1 MTSSRQI
8 SETERSEKMIQA
20 LYRLSNVVSCAATLK
35 DLYTYIHEAISPV
48 LDTTNFYI
56 AIYDS
61 AADTLTFPYFVDEKD
76 FSFSDVAHASA
87 TDTNSA
93 EIIRTGKAMMMTRE
107 QTTRLRS
114 GTIRHHHESTIA
126 EIWLGVPLKVRGEVI
141 GVMTVQ
147 SYSDHER
154 FNQDDLDFLNGV
166 GGLIGSAIDYQRV
179 EKSRQ
184 ESELRYRR
192 LSENTTDSIFVADT
206 QGRFVDVNRAA
217 CQALGYSRDEFLR
230 MSIQDIDKDLDNETF
245 KAYHRNIPEGT
256 TLKFEAMHR
265 RRDGS
270 CYPVEISS
278 LKYRENDKDYLIGMA
293 RDITERKKSEEDLRI
308 FAERMQAYFSSAND
322 AIMVHPLHEDYFSRF
337 VEVNEVACSRYGYSH
352 DEFLQLTAKDI
363 TKTKDLDEHEMLA
376 HRKELLKSGS
386 RMFETIHIK
395 KSGEEFPVE
404 ISSNVIKQ
412 FDKSF
417 ILSVVR
423 DISERKKAEAE
434 REKLEQ
440 QLNQVQRMESIGRL
454 AGGIAHDFNNLLMG
468 IQGRVSL
475 LQVTE
480 GGSHGMHEHLDAM
493 DEYIKSATSLTGQLL
508 GFARGGK
515 YNTEVIDVAELVR
528 TSSAMFG
535 RTRKEIRIRVNERDQ
550 PVIVEADRQQLDQV
564 LLNIYINSWQAMPGG
579 GSLVITTFVKAVEEE
594 IASRYRVSPGRYA
607 GITITDTGIG
617 MDEELRQHIFDPFFT
632 TKEKGRGT
640 GLGLASAYGIIK
652 NHSGFITVE
661 SELNRGSEFT
671 IYLPESVKEI
681 ANDEFVPR
689 AEIRDG
695 TGTVLLIDDEEMILN
710 VGSAMLEQLGY
721 TVVSAE
727 SGERGLEILKT
738 GDVVI
743 DLVILDMIMP
753 GMDGGEVF
761 SAIKERWPVLPVIL
775 SSGYSLDGQAGEI
788 MDRGARGFLQKP
800 FTLSALSEELQTV
813 LQVEGRQ

>member
-1 MTSSRQI
+1 MTSSRQT
-8 SETERSEKMIQA
+8 SEKERSEIIIQA

-35 DLYTYIHEAISPV
+35 DLYTFIHEAISPV
-48 LDTTNFYI
+48 LDTSNFYI

-76 FSFSDVAHASA
+76 FSFSAVANVSA

-93 EIIRTGKAMMMTRE
+93 EIIRTGTAIMMSRE
-107 QTTRLRS
+107 QTARLRS
-114 GTIRHHHESTIA
+114 GTIRHHYESTIA
-126 EIWLGVPLKVRGEVI
+126 EIWLGVPLKARGQVV

-147 SYSDHER
+147 SYSDRNR
-154 FNQDDLDFLNGV
+154 FSKGDLDFLGSV
-166 GGLIGSAIDYQRV
+166 AGLIGPAIDHLRV
-179 EKSRQ
+179 EQARQ
-184 ESELRYRR
+184 DSELRYRR
-192 LSENTTDSIFVADT
+192 LSENTTDSIYVADA

-230 MSIQDIDKDLDNETF
+230 MTVQDIDNDIDNDTF
-245 KAYHRNIPEGT
+245 KSYHRNTPEGT
-256 TLKFEAMHR
+256 NLKFEAVHR
-265 RRDGS
+265 RQDGS

-278 LKYRENDKDYLIGMA
+278 LKYRENDKDYMIGMA
-293 RDITERKKSEEDLRI
+293 RDITERKKSEEELRI

-322 AIMVHPLHEDYFSRF
+322 AIVVHPLHENYFSCF
-337 VEVNEVACSRYGYSH
+337 VEVNDVACSRYGYSH

-363 TKTKDLDEHEMLA
+363 TKTEDLNAHEMLA
-376 HRKELLKSGS
+376 HRAELLKSGS

-395 KSGEEFPVE
+395 KNGEQFPVE

-412 FDKSF
+412 FDKPF

-468 IQGRVSL
+468 IQGRLSL
-475 LQVTE
+475 LQVAE
-480 GGSHGMHEHLDAM
+480 GVSIPMHEHLDAM
-493 DEYIKSATSLTGQLL
+493 NEYIKSATSLTGQLL

-515 YNTEVIDVAELVR
+515 YNTEVIDVRELVR

-535 RTRKEIRIRVNERDQ
+535 RTKKEIRIRVDECEQ
-550 PVIVEADRQQLDQV
+550 QVVVEADRQQLDQV
-564 LLNIYINSWQAMPGG
+564 LLNMYINSWQAMPGG
-579 GSLVITTFVKAVEEE
+579 GSLVITTFVKVVEEE
-594 IASRYRVSPGRYA
+594 TASRYRVNPGRYA
-607 GITITDTGIG
+607 GITIADTGIG
-617 MDEELRQHIFDPFFT
+617 MDDELRQHIFDPFFT

-681 ANDEFVPR
+681 TKDEIVPR

-695 TGTVLLIDDEEMILN
+695 TGTILLIDDEEMILN

-721 TVVSAE
+721 TVVPAG
-727 SGERGLEILKT
+727 SGELGLDILKK

-788 MDRGARGFLQKP
+788 MDQGARGFLQKP
-800 FTLSALSEELQTV
+800 FTLSALSEELQLV
-813 LQVEGRQ
+813 LHVEGG